1 MTQLTAITNDTTSA
15 LVSLALNAA
24 MAKHAAIAQNIA
36 NANNDG
42 YRPVQVDFDRQVA
55 LFKEQLLNRDNDG
68 AAGRAIDGLSATV
81 RITEAPESSVDKV
94 QIDAEVAKMTQNA
107 VHYQALLAAH
117 GKMAGLLRLAIN
129 GGR

>member
-94 QIDAEVAKMTQNA
+94 RIDAEVAKMTQNA